1 MEDSFYNI
9 MEDSFTIVVWGI
21 LSFQSMESIFCI
33 VVKKLFLLLKICPS
47 GVVFYEC
54 GRAAD
59 IDRVGPLHLLYG
71 STIQID

>member
-1 MEDSFYNI
+1 MLITLVVEWKIVFI
-9 MEDSFTIVVWGI
+9 ILWKIVFTIVVRGI
-21 LSFQSMESIFCI
+21 LLYQSMESIFCI

-59 IDRVGPLHLLYG
+59 IDRVGPLH
-71 STIQID
+71 